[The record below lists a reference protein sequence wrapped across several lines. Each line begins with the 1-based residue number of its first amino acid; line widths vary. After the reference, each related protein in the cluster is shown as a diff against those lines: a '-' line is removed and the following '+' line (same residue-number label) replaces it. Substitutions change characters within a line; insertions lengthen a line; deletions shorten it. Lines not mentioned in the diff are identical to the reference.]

1 MSAPR
6 RPAVFLDRDGTLDT
20 ELDFLVD
27 PDELRLYPGAARAV
41 RAFNERGIPVVV
53 VTNQSAIARGLLD
66 EEGLARVHERLAER
80 LAEEGAHLDLVL
92 ACPHHPHEGSPP
104 WRRVC
109 GCRKP
114 APGMLVEAARRLGL
128 DLAASWTI
136 GDAARDLEA
145 GRRAGTRSILVL
157 TGKGPGEL
165 ARLEAQGR
173 PPRWVA
179 RDLLHAAELVL
190 RLSAAPGEAAGA
202 AAQPSTRSTV

>member
-1 MSAPR
+1 MTESAA

-20 ELDFLVD
+20 ELEFLVD
-27 PDELRLYPGAARAV
+27 PAEVRLYPGAARAV

-66 EEGLARVHERLAER
+66 EAGLARVHARLAER
-80 LAEEGAHLDLVL
+80 LAEEGAHVDLVL
-92 ACPHHPHEGSPP
+92 ACPHHPTEGVPP

-114 APGMLVEAARRLGL
+114 APGLLVEAARRLGL
-128 DLAASWTI
+128 DLSASWMV

-145 GRRAGTRSILVL
+145 GRRAGARSLLVL
-157 TGKGPGEL
+157 TGKGRDEL

-179 RDLLHAAELVL
+179 PDLLRAAERIL
-190 RLSAAPGEAAGA
+190 AFA
-202 AAQPSTRSTV
+202 AASQPSTRSTV